1 MNMPENPNPSSSEGG
16 RRPDRKPRPP
26 RHQAD
31 QSRPSGQPD
40 PQRNRPPRRRDS
52 RKGRPNSRT
61 PPIPG
66 RDFALSA
73 IAIPFLT
80 VIAATAFCYF
90 ARPILLPLVLAG
102 TLAYVLAPGV
112 TFLTDHKVPR
122 VLSVFM
128 VLSLAMG
135 IIGVVGFV
143 AIDQAQGL
151 ARALP
156 SYWSA
161 LQSWLGDMGD
171 WRDQLHPMI
180 QGMLPPPETDIW
192 SQIELT
198 DFSAIPQTLFTGIG
212 SVLSFLV
219 WSVIVGFLT
228 LFMLL
233 DMPGM
238 YSRML
243 RMMGPRY
250 ELEIKNTLAH
260 IHDQL
265 RLFLMAKLATSAGLG
280 IVATI
285 GLLLLDVPYAW
296 VWGPLV
302 GMLNIIPYVGGI
314 LSAIPPIIMVMI
326 AEQAVMPGVYVLV
339 FIVLLQQLEGSII
352 TPKLIGDRVK
362 LNVVAVLVA
371 TLCWGWLWGAIG
383 ILLAIPITAAIK
395 VVCERIEP
403 LRPIAVLLG

>member
-1 MNMPENPNPSSSEGG
+1 MTTPENPDSSSSGG
-16 RRPDRKPRPP
+16 SRRPPRRPRPP
-26 RHQAD
+26 HQPAD
-31 QSRPSGQPD
+31 QNNPSRGQD
-40 PQRNRPPRRRDS
+40 LQRNRSPRRRDS
-52 RKGRPNSRT
+52 RRGRPNSPT
-61 PPIPG
+61 QSLPG
-66 RDFALSA
+66 RNLALSA

-90 ARPILLPLVLAG
+90 ARPILLPLVLAA

-122 VLSVFM
+122 VLSVFL

-156 SYWSA
+156 SYWSS

-192 SQIELT
+192 SQIELA
-198 DFSAIPQTLFTGIG
+198 DFSAIPQTLFAGIG

-219 WSVIVGFLT
+219 WSMIVGFLT

-265 RLFLMAKLATSAGLG
+265 RLFLVAKLATSAGLG
-280 IVATI
+280 LVATF

-302 GMLNIIPYVGGI
+302 GVLNIIPYVGGI

-326 AEQAVMPGVYVLV
+326 QEQAVMPGVYVLV

-352 TPKLIGDRVK
+352 TPKLIGDRIK
-362 LNVVAVLVA
+362 LNVVAILVA
-371 TLCWGWLWGAIG
+371 TICWGWLWGAIG
-383 ILLAIPITAAIK
+383 ILLAIPITATIK

>member
-1 MNMPENPNPSSSEGG
+1 MTTPENPDSSSSGG
-16 RRPDRKPRPP
+16 SRRPPRRPRPP
-26 RHQAD
+26 HQPAD
-31 QSRPSGQPD
+31 QNNPSRGRD
-40 PQRNRPPRRRDS
+40 LQRNRSPRRRDS
-52 RKGRPNSRT
+52 RRGRPNSPT
-61 PPIPG
+61 QSLPG
-66 RDFALSA
+66 RNLALSA

-90 ARPILLPLVLAG
+90 ARPILLPLVLAA

-122 VLSVFM
+122 VLSVFL

-156 SYWSA
+156 SYWSS

-192 SQIELT
+192 SQIELA
-198 DFSAIPQTLFTGIG
+198 DFSAIPQTLFAGIG

-219 WSVIVGFLT
+219 WSMIVGFLT

-265 RLFLMAKLATSAGLG
+265 RLFLVAKLATSAGLG
-280 IVATI
+280 LVATF

-302 GMLNIIPYVGGI
+302 GVLNIIPYVGGI

-326 AEQAVMPGVYVLV
+326 QEQAVMPGVYVLV

-352 TPKLIGDRVK
+352 TPKLIGDRIK
-362 LNVVAVLVA
+362 LNVVAILVA
-371 TLCWGWLWGAIG
+371 TICWGWLWGAIG
-383 ILLAIPITAAIK
+383 ILLAIPITATIK